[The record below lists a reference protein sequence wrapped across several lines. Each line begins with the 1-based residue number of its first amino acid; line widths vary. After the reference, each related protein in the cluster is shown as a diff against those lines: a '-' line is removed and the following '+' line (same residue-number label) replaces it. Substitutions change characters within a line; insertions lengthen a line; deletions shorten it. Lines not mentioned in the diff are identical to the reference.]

1 MPDLEDHR
9 TKAPATPAD
18 GTELFGIVIPLV
30 DQVRLVEDLLRF
42 LQADSVFP
50 LDGPAL
56 RFIED
61 EAHLCI

>member
-9 TKAPATPAD
+9 TKAPATPTD
-18 GTELFGIVIPLV
+18 GTELFRIVVPLV
-30 DQVRLVEDLLRF
+30 DQVRLVEDLLRL
-42 LQADSVFP
+42 LQADAVLT

-61 EAHLCI
+61 EAHLLI